1 MEFGSIQAFTMQYA
15 LMILP
20 TMVDGW
26 TVKEWSRCAC
36 MDMGKN
42 QVTVTGTMDAK
53 ALPERLRKKLRRP
66 VDVVAPGKEK
76 DGKEK
81 DGKEGGG
88 KDGKD
93 AATKAR
99 SWRRGRPPSTSSS
112 R

>member
-42 QVTVTGTMDAK
+42 QVTVTGTMDANVSSN
-53 ALPERLRKKLRRP
+53 RVVDRRIGGRIGELGKRSEEQHARGTG
-66 VDVVAPGKEK
+66 VA
-76 DGKEK
+76 
-81 DGKEGGG
+81 
-88 KDGKD
+88 
-93 AATKAR
+93 R
-99 SWRRGRPPSTSSS
+99 
-112 R
+112 

>member
-42 QVTVTGTMDAK
+42 QVTVTGTMDANVSSN
-53 ALPERLRKKLRRP
+53 RVVDRRIGGRIGEL
-66 VDVVAPGKEK
+66 GK
-76 DGKEK
+76 
-81 DGKEGGG
+81 
-88 KDGKD
+88 
-93 AATKAR
+93 R
-99 SWRRGRPPSTSSS
+99 
-112 R
+112 